1 MGKIRKFMIQ
11 KLPKITK
18 ARFKSGLDSANFL
31 QKLLLAK
38 VFSDLKVLNSLLRAI
53 IAVGLFYF

>member
-1 MGKIRKFMIQ
+1 MIQ